1 MRKMTDIDHVKHL
14 ADIAEIVGSLSIQ
27 QFKGDQEAYRIAIM
41 QIFSEFAFDNEEE
54 SN

>member
-27 QFKGDQEAYRIAIM
+27 QFKGDQEAYRTAIM
-41 QIFSEFAFDNEEE
+41 QVFSAFAFDNDEE